1 MDQLTNIAERLRKIS
16 HKKYEYYVISRII
29 HRLDDLEI
37 QFVTQQVVVSEGK
50 RYLIDLYFP
59 QFKLAVEVD
68 EDFHKKQV
76 ADDKRR
82 EAEIISELGVEF
94 VRIPCSYPETIQ
106 TVNLRIEAL
115 IDRLRELK
123 RQDDFQAYDYDTE
136 YSTAQWIRQGYIEV
150 GQPVKF
156 RTHADTLELFGKH
169 YKDWFRGTCKLDEKT
184 MVWFPKLYPNGRFDN
199 RLIENGKTIVMK
211 DTVEDIQPIDLP
223 ERVITF
229 AHQKDELGALYYH
242 FKGVF
247 TCVHQDKDEIRFERL
262 EDGERVDLKPYLE
275 K

>member
-1 MDQLTNIAERLRKIS
+1 M
-16 HKKYEYYVISRII
+16 
-29 HRLDDLEI
+29 
-37 QFVTQQVVVSEGK
+37 
-50 RYLIDLYFP
+50 
-59 QFKLAVEVD
+59 
-68 EDFHKKQV
+68 

-94 VRIPCSYPETIQ
+94 ARIPCSHPETIQ

-123 RQDDFQAYDYDTE
+123 RKDDFKAYDYDTE

-169 YKDWFRGTCKLDEKT
+169 YKDWFRGTCKLDDKT

-199 RLIENGKTIVMK
+199 RLIENGQTIVMK
-211 DTVEDIQPIDLP
+211 DTVEEMQPIDLP

-247 TCVHQDKDEIRFERL
+247 TCVYQDKDEIRFERL
-262 EDGERVDLKPYLE
+262 EDGDRVDLKPYLG